1 VEIEPEGVP
10 GDLRAG
16 LEGRGHAIQV
26 AKRRWGNM
34 QAVFKSK
41 QTGAVQSASDPRG
54 ADVGN

>member
-1 VEIEPEGVP
+1 VP

-41 QTGAVQSASDPRG
+41 QSGVAQAASDPRG
-54 ADVGN
+54 AEVGWY